1 MPQRELGR
9 VRRETMVVRD
19 LPNAPLRRLVR
30 LCALAAVPVWLVACV
45 STGPGS
51 APEPSAP
58 AKPQAEAIG
67 TGKVKAGLILP
78 LSAGGNAGAA
88 AASLRNA
95 AELAVSEFSGNE
107 VQLIVKDDHGTA
119 DGARQA
125 AQEVLGEGAEV
136 IIGPLL
142 APAVQAAGQV
152 AKAAGKPVVAFSTDA
167 SVASRGVYL
176 LSFMPESDVDRV
188 VDFAASKGKHSIAGL
203 VPETSYGTVTA
214 AALQESAARRGVR
227 VVVIERYKPGDKA
240 SADAAAKRIAGL
252 GDQADALFLPENA
265 DGLALV
271 GPALAGAG
279 VSKLQLLGTG
289 QWDDPRALKNP
300 AVQGGWFAAPDKAGF
315 NAFASRYRTKFGADP
330 SRIAPLAYDAVFL
343 VSALA
348 QKYGAQAF
356 NDATLAN
363 ADGVVGTDGLFRF
376 RADGVIERGLAV
388 LQVKD
393 GAAVTVAPAP
403 RSFPGGA

>member
-1 MPQRELGR
+1 VGWTLPIEQLRHPIRFCMLA
-9 VRRETMVVRD
+9 VV
-19 LPNAPLRRLVR
+19 PLW
-30 LCALAAVPVWLVACV
+30 LAACV
-45 STGPGS
+45 SAGPGM
-51 APEPSAP
+51 PEVASTP
-58 AKPQAEAIG
+58 KPQQPEAIG

-78 LSAGGNAGAA
+78 LGAGGNAGAA

-107 VQLIVKDDHGTA
+107 VQLIVKDDRGTA
-119 DGARQA
+119 EGARQA
-125 AQEVLGEGAEV
+125 AQDVLAEGAQV

-152 AKAAGKPVVAFSTDA
+152 AKAAGKPVIAFSTDA

-176 LSFMPESDVDRV
+176 LSFMPESDVDRIV
-188 VDFAASKGKHSIAGL
+188 EYAASRGKQSIAGL

-227 VVVIERYKPGDKA
+227 VVVIERYKAGDKA
-240 SADAAAKRIAGL
+240 SADAAAKRIAAL
-252 GDQADALFLPENA
+252 GDQADALFLPESA
-265 DGLALV
+265 EGLALV

-279 VSKLQLLGTG
+279 VTRLQLLGTG

-300 AVQGGWFAAPDKAGF
+300 AIQGGWFPAPDKAGF
-315 NAFASRYRTKFGADP
+315 NAFASRYRAKFGADP

-356 NDATLAN
+356 TDATLAN
-363 ADGVVGTDGLFRF
+363 SDGVVGTDGLFRF
-376 RADGVIERGLAV
+376 RADGVTERGLAV